1 MKKTPPRDEFL
12 RKRAE
17 RQKKIRKRRII
28 TTFIVLLV
36 LAVCTLAVL
45 SLTVFFPIENITVTG
60 SSIYTSEVLKDASG
74 VTLGDNLFITSKSG
88 IEKRLKSRLP
98 YVEKIKLKREIPS
111 TLKIVVTDAEE
122 FAGYSVNNRCYI
134 VSESGWVLRE
144 SEEIPENLLTVVGV
158 DVECKVGTKASFKNK
173 KQGELVSLISN
184 VFANE
189 GIELTNLDITN
200 MLELKVKVENRF
212 EVLLGTQ
219 NKLEEKVKHL
229 GGMIKKIDPEKKGKI
244 NISMWTLDN
253 PQGTFSEEVAE

>member
-17 RQKKIRKRRII
+17 RQRKIRKRRII

-36 LAVCTLAVL
+36 LALCTLAVL
-45 SLTVFFPIENITVTG
+45 SMTVFFPIEKITVTG

-74 VTLGDNLFITSKSG
+74 VVLGDNLFITSKSS

-122 FAGYSVNNRCYI
+122 FASYSIGNKCYI

-144 SEEIPENLLTVVGV
+144 TEEIPENLLTVLGV
-158 DVECKVGTKASFKNK
+158 DVECKVGTRAKFKDK
-173 KQGELVSLISN
+173 KQSEVVNSISDIFEN
-184 VFANE
+184 A
-189 GIELTNLDITN
+189 GIKLNSLDITN
-200 MLELKVKVENRF
+200 MLELKVKAENRF
-212 EVLLGTQ
+212 EVLLGTG
-219 NKLEEKVKHL
+219 NNLEEKVKHL
-229 GGMIKKIDPEKKGKI
+229 GGMIKEIDPEKKGKI
-244 NISMWTLDN
+244 NISMWSLDN
-253 PQGTFSEEVAE
+253 PQGTFTQEVAE